1 MRYGVFKK
9 KFTDECIATIIA
21 KIENAS
27 KNKDEQYFCK
37 YRDAL
42 QARVDTFALQEKKYL
57 VAAII
62 GEIGNN
68 TFDHN
73 WDFAKGHSRG
83 TYLNLYE
90 YKNTAVLADFGR
102 GVKKSLEKVYK
113 AKDDTD
119 AVKIAFTEQISGRA
133 PEQRGNGLKF
143 VLESV
148 KKKTWDLY
156 FQSGTGCCIIRHG
169 DVSFESSDIDVLG
182 CLAILVFDGERDE
195 FGNK

>member
-37 YRDAL
+37 YRDDL
-42 QARVDTFALQEKKYL
+42 QARVDIFALQEKKYL

-73 WDFAKGHSRG
+73 WDFAKGHSSG

-102 GVKKSLEKVYK
+102 GVKN
-113 AKDDTD
+113 
-119 AVKIAFTEQISGRA
+119 R
-133 PEQRGNGLKF
+133 LKKF
-143 VLESV
+143 I
-148 KKKTWDLY
+148 KQKMI
-156 FQSGTGCCIIRHG
+156 QMP
-169 DVSFESSDIDVLG
+169 
-182 CLAILVFDGERDE
+182 
-195 FGNK
+195 